1 MARYQAD
8 LKQALAAKAAAGGLI
23 IVPARMPSPPPP
35 PPTPPRAPRPPA
47 IPTGAPTL
55 ATAKA
60 AEKLSRIA
68 HVDVSKETLRQL
80 VEAEGKNVL
89 EQMRRGNLVPE

>member
-1 MARYQAD
+1 MPTDLLLDEVEATINEGVREMACRLNRD
-8 LKQALAAKAAAGGLI
+8 
-23 IVPARMPSPPPP
+23 
-35 PPTPPRAPRPPA
+35 
-47 IPTGAPTL
+47 
-55 ATAKA
+55 ATSFAKA